1 MVLDSDGCQGLKCPG
16 NPITRQHIISQDGP
30 KGFQKFPGG
39 LNRLSWV
46 TAVAPTVKTIPPK
59 PCPGI
64 SEIGVF
70 RNCPDP
76 EMLVSPE
83 PSSKSQV
90 SRVKHFPWDVGGT
103 PFLGTLGVRPSL
115 GRWGYALP
123 WDGDVGGTPFLLSF
137 PRWDQI
143 SHAPTTIAETTN
155 PAKAKP
161 IVQTYLFCPL
171 AKAPSVTPSANL
183 VVQSKLLQK
192 YK

>member
-1 MVLDSDGCQGLKCPG
+1 MSGIEVPRKSDHPTAYYLSGRAKGL
-16 NPITRQHIISQDGP
+16 P
-30 KGFQKFPGG
+30 KVPLRPEPSLLGHRGG
-39 LNRLSWV
+39 SHCKDL
-46 TAVAPTVKTIPPK
+46 PPK

-90 SRVKHFPWDVGGT
+90 SRVKHFPW
-103 PFLGTLGVRPSL
+103 
-115 GRWGYALP
+115 
-123 WDGDVGGTPFLLSF
+123 DVGGTPFLLSF

>member
-1 MVLDSDGCQGLKCPG
+1 MPRKSDHPTAYYLSGRAKGL
-16 NPITRQHIISQDGP
+16 P
-30 KGFQKFPGG
+30 KVPRRPEPSLLGHRGG
-39 LNRLSWV
+39 SHCKDL
-46 TAVAPTVKTIPPK
+46 PPK

-103 PFLGTLGVRPSL
+103 PFLGTLGGTPFLGTGVRPSL

-123 WDGDVGGTPFLLSF
+123 AFVPKVGSDKPCSNHYCGNHQPCQGQADCPDVPLLS
-137 PRWDQI
+137 PC
-143 SHAPTTIAETTN
+143 
-155 PAKAKP
+155 K
-161 IVQTYLFCPL
+161 
-171 AKAPSVTPSANL
+171 SAFGYAL
-183 VVQSKLLQK
+183 GEFDCAI
-192 YK
+192 

>member
-1 MVLDSDGCQGLKCPG
+1 MPRKSDHPTADVLSGRTKGLPKVPRRPEPSLLDHRHGSGHPWPLSRAVGC
-16 NPITRQHIISQDGP
+16 
-30 KGFQKFPGG
+30 
-39 LNRLSWV
+39 WV

-64 SEIGVF
+64 SEIGVS

-90 SRVKHFPWDVGGT
+90 SRVKHS
-103 PFLGTLGVRPSL
+103 PS
-115 GRWGYALP
+115 
-123 WDGDVGGTPFLLSF
+123 DVGGTPFLLLF
-137 PRWDQI
+137 PRWDHI
-143 SHAPTTIAETTN
+143 SHAPTTIEETTN

-171 AKAPSVTPSANL
+171 AKAPSVTRSHSLPKRWQPSG
-183 VVQSKLLQK
+183 
-192 YK
+192 

>member
-1 MVLDSDGCQGLKCPG
+1 MLDSDGCQGLKCPG

-123 WDGDVGGTPFLLSF
+123 AFVPKVGSDKPCSNHYCGNHQPCQGQADCPDVPLLS
-137 PRWDQI
+137 PC
-143 SHAPTTIAETTN
+143 
-155 PAKAKP
+155 K
-161 IVQTYLFCPL
+161 
-171 AKAPSVTPSANL
+171 SAFGYAL
-183 VVQSKLLQK
+183 GEFGCAI
-192 YK
+192 

>member
-1 MVLDSDGCQGLKCPG
+1 VPRKSDHPTAYYLSGRAKGL
-16 NPITRQHIISQDGP
+16 P
-30 KGFQKFPGG
+30 KVPLRPEPSLLGHRGG
-39 LNRLSWV
+39 SHCKDL
-46 TAVAPTVKTIPPK
+46 PPK

-90 SRVKHFPWDVGGT
+90 SRVKHFPW
-103 PFLGTLGVRPSL
+103 
-115 GRWGYALP
+115 
-123 WDGDVGGTPFLLSF
+123 DVGGTPFLLSF

>member
-1 MVLDSDGCQGLKCPG
+1 MLDSDGCQGLKCPG

-90 SRVKHFPWDVGGT
+90 SRVKHFPWDVGTLGGT

-123 WDGDVGGTPFLLSF
+123 WDVGGTPFLGTLGV
-137 PRWDQI
+137 R
-143 SHAPTTIAETTN
+143 
-155 PAKAKP
+155 
-161 IVQTYLFCPL
+161 
-171 AKAPSVTPSANL
+171 PSGNL
-183 VVQSKLLQK
+183 VVQSKFLGTLGVRPSCFRSQGGIR
-192 YK
+192 

>member
-1 MVLDSDGCQGLKCPG
+1 MLDSDGCQGLKCPG

-59 PCPGI
+59 PCSGI

-90 SRVKHFPWDVGGT
+90 SRVKHFPW
-103 PFLGTLGVRPSL
+103 
-115 GRWGYALP
+115 
-123 WDGDVGGTPFLLSF
+123 DVGGTPFLLSF

>member
-1 MVLDSDGCQGLKCPG
+1 VPRKSDHPTAYYLSGRAKGLPKVPRRPEPSLLDHRHGSGHPWPLSRAVGC
-16 NPITRQHIISQDGP
+16 
-30 KGFQKFPGG
+30 
-39 LNRLSWV
+39 WV

-90 SRVKHFPWDVGGT
+90 SRVKHSPWDVGGT
-103 PFLGTLGVRPSL
+103 PFL
-115 GRWGYALP
+115 
-123 WDGDVGGTPFLLSF
+123 LLF

>member
-1 MVLDSDGCQGLKCPG
+1 MSGIEVPRKSDHPTAYYLSGRAKGLPKVPRRPEPSLLDHRHGSGHPWPLSRAVGC
-16 NPITRQHIISQDGP
+16 
-30 KGFQKFPGG
+30 
-39 LNRLSWV
+39 WV

-123 WDGDVGGTPFLLSF
+123 AFVPKVGSDKPCSNHYCGNHQPCQGQADCPDVPLLS
-137 PRWDQI
+137 
-143 SHAPTTIAETTN
+143 SC
-155 PAKAKP
+155 K
-161 IVQTYLFCPL
+161 
-171 AKAPSVTPSANL
+171 SAFGYAL
-183 VVQSKLLQK
+183 GEFGCAI
-192 YK
+192 

>member
-1 MVLDSDGCQGLKCPG
+1 VVLDSDGCQGLKCPG

-103 PFLGTLGVRPSL
+103 PFL
-115 GRWGYALP
+115 
-123 WDGDVGGTPFLLSF
+123 LSF

>member
-1 MVLDSDGCQGLKCPG
+1 MLDSDGCQGLKCPG

-46 TAVAPTVKTIPPK
+46 IAVAPTVKTIPPK

-90 SRVKHFPWDVGGT
+90 SRVKHFPW
-103 PFLGTLGVRPSL
+103 
-115 GRWGYALP
+115 
-123 WDGDVGGTPFLLSF
+123 DVGGTPFLLSF

>member
-103 PFLGTLGVRPSL
+103 PFL
-115 GRWGYALP
+115 
-123 WDGDVGGTPFLLSF
+123 LSF

>member
-1 MVLDSDGCQGLKCPG
+1 MLDSDGCQGLKCPG

-103 PFLGTLGVRPSL
+103 PFL
-115 GRWGYALP
+115 
-123 WDGDVGGTPFLLSF
+123 LSF